1 VIPFDLPSRKRELEE
16 LERKAQSPDFWA
28 DQSKAQEVLG
38 RIRTLKELIE
48 PLEELG
54 KEVEE
59 ALELLELAEEE
70 GDIEVVSEIESQA
83 RRLLERAKELE
94 LKSLLTDPYDPKDA
108 FLAINAGE
116 GGKDAMDWVDI
127 LTRMYLKWCKRKG
140 FETEIVD
147 HIPGEEAGTRSITI
161 AVRGPYAYGLLKAE
175 RGVHRLVRISP
186 FDASRRRHTSFASV
200 DVLPDVGEIEVKI
213 NPEDLKIE
221 TFKSSGP
228 GGQHM
233 QKTQT
238 AVRITHLPTGITVKC
253 ETERSQARN
262 KEIAMRI
269 LAARLFDYYRR
280 KREEEL
286 ERLRGEKREAAWGNQ
301 IRSYVMQP
309 YRMVKDHRTGVE
321 TSNLEAVLDGD
332 LDEFIRAELLR
343 QRGSMVKSP

>member
-1 VIPFDLPSRKRELEE
+1 MIPFDLPSKRSELEE
-16 LERKAQSPDFWA
+16 LERLTQSPDFWA
-28 DQSKAQEVLG
+28 DQRRAQEVLG
-38 RIRTLKELIE
+38 RLRALRELIE
-48 PLEELG
+48 PFDELSR
-54 KEVEE
+54 EVEE
-59 ALELLELAEEE
+59 ASELLQLAEAE
-70 GDIEVVSEIESQA
+70 GEIEVVSEIESQA
-83 RRLLERAKELE
+83 RRLLERAQELE

-108 FLAINAGE
+108 FLTINAGE

-127 LTRMYLKWCKRKG
+127 LTRMYLKWCKKKG

-147 HIPGEEAGTRSITI
+147 HTPGEEAGTRSVTI
-161 AVRGPYAYGLLKAE
+161 AVRGPFAYGLLKAE

-186 FDASRRRHTSFASV
+186 FDASHRRHTSFASV
-200 DVLPDVGEIEVKI
+200 DVLPDVGELEVRI

-238 AVRITHLPTGITVKC
+238 AVRITHLPTGISVKC

-269 LAARLFDYYRR
+269 LAARLFEYYRR

-301 IRSYVMQP
+301 IRSYVMHP
-309 YRMVKDHRTGVE
+309 YQMVKDHRTGVE

-332 LDEFIRAELLR
+332 LEEFIRAELLR
-343 QRGSMVKSP
+343 QRGLLR

>member
-1 VIPFDLPSRKRELEE
+1 MIPFDLEGKRSELSRLEERTSDPNFWQDPAKAQEILGQIRALKEIIEPFDQISSEASELEE
-16 LERKAQSPDFWA
+16 LAR
-28 DQSKAQEVLG
+28 
-38 RIRTLKELIE
+38 
-48 PLEELG
+48 
-54 KEVEE
+54 
-59 ALELLELAEEE
+59 LAEEE
-70 GDIEVVSEIESQA
+70 GDLEMEREIEAQA
-83 RRLLERAKELE
+83 RQLAQRAKDLE
-94 LKSLLTDPYDPKDA
+94 VKLLLNDRYDRHDA
-108 FLAINAGE
+108 FLTINVGE

-127 LTRMYLKWCKRKG
+127 LARMYLKWCKAKG
-140 FETEIVD
+140 FDTEIVD
-147 HIPGEEAGTRSITI
+147 RTPGEEVGTRSITI

-186 FDASRRRHTSFASV
+186 FDASHRRHTSFASV

-253 ETERSQARN
+253 ESERSQLRN
-262 KEIAMRI
+262 KEMALRI
-269 LAARLFDYYRR
+269 LAAKLFDYYRK

-286 ERLRGEKREAAWGNQ
+286 ARLRGEKKAAAWGNQ

-309 YRMVKDHRTGVE
+309 YQMVKDHRTGVE

-343 QRGSMVKSP
+343 QTRGGER